1 MKIDPISSTIKFQ
14 KSITNVDGL
23 ISNVVNQ
30 IDFDS
35 TNVYVAT
42 NKGIS
47 YFDSSLTINNLIPP
61 DIYINEIETFG
72 DTNFTISPNQE
83 LDWNHNNLKI
93 EYVGLSYKTGKGATY
108 SYRLLGN
115 SNDSVLTNESSVSFP
130 NLRPRKYQFKVFAI
144 NNSSVRS
151 LEPAIFNF
159 TILPPFYKTWWF
171 YSLIVLFILVLAF
184 VFYRLQINRLNRKN
198 KNKIAFNELRQKTL
212 IARINPHFIFN
223 SMNSILSL
231 IMENRNEIAENS
243 LTKFSA
249 LLRNALNQSE
259 EAYTPINEELIISK
273 EYIRLEN
280 MRFSFSI
287 TCRINIA

>member
-1 MKIDPISSTIKFQ
+1 MKIDPTSSTIKFQ

-93 EYVGLSYKTGKGATY
+93 EYVGLSYKTRKGATY

-115 SNDSVLTNESSVSFP
+115 SNDSVLTNESSVSFL
-130 NLRPRKYQFKVFAI
+130 NLRPRKYQSKVFAI

-212 IARINPHFIFN
+212 IAQINPHFIFN
-223 SMNSILSL
+223 SMNIILSL
-231 IMENRNEIAENS
+231 IM
-243 LTKFSA
+243 
-249 LLRNALNQSE
+249 
-259 EAYTPINEELIISK
+259 
-273 EYIRLEN
+273 
-280 MRFSFSI
+280 
-287 TCRINIA
+287 